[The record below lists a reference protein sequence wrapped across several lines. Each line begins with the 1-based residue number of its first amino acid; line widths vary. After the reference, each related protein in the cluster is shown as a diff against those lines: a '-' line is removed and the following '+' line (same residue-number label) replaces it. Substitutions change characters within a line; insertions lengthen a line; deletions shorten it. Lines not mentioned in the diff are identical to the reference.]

1 MKAALPLL
9 LSATLASAQAGFNTS
24 AAANSSDVS
33 NIQFNGNGEFN
44 LADFNLGDLNL
55 NELEAGGLD
64 LGNIDLGDQDAI
76 AEAILAM
83 LNNLCLGN
91 ALDLNKILSFGFNN
105 DVDLFFQLAQLE
117 QLEQLGFL
125 NLGGIQSLFSKGL
138 ALGGFNLGE
147 YSQSSQWRFLADDT
161 NPGVFKRE
169 IAEARKTMK
178 RTKLRRGQK
187 IKRQCPESG
196 IALGAA
202 EENTF
207 TIATADPD
215 AFATSTTT
223 AVAAAATTEEIAFT
237 IATADPDAPVA
248 SSVTVAAAATT
259 SVTSAASVASASST
273 ASSAAVSVA
282 PAAGAADASAVSAAS
297 ASAVPAAAAS
307 AMAAAPAAAVPA
319 AAATSA
325 AAAGAGD
332 VENLSDLT
340 R

>member
-55 NELEAGGLD
+55 NELEAGGLN

-138 ALGGFNLGE
+138 ALGGFNLG
-147 YSQSSQWRFLADDT
+147 
-161 NPGVFKRE
+161 VFKRE

-207 TIATADPD
+207 TIAT
-215 AFATSTTT
+215 STTT
-223 AVAAAATTEEIAFT
+223 AAAAAATTEEIAFT

-282 PAAGAADASAVSAAS
+282 PAAGAAGASAAS
-297 ASAVPAAAAS
+297 AASTSAVPAAAAS
-307 AMAAAPAAAVPA
+307 AVAAAPAAAVPA